1 MDWTP
6 EIYQAR
12 IEDRSARIRHAGGS
26 PSPMEIHAYQA
37 ACEGLPENGT
47 ALVLGMT
54 PELRTMAAA
63 RFQSVVSV
71 DASATAMEMFADWM
85 PEDLRSR
92 ERLILGNWN
101 EVVGLLDHKVDV
113 ILGDGIIGNL
123 GGFDPTVEL
132 LSTLRGLLHPGG
144 RCVMRNVFVP
154 RGLDP
159 DTRSFEGLLEMFR
172 AGRLDASEFGFVSRM
187 LGFHRFAYDGS
198 AEILDNAVVFRHLG
212 ELRRAGL
219 LGDGEWQALER
230 YRFMG
235 RNFFPAERT
244 WRAILAEAGFSD
256 PVTHPGERRLWA
268 EFYPVQSFSPLT

>member
-1 MDWTP
+1 MVWTP

-37 ACEGLPENGT
+37 ACEGLPGNGT

-92 ERLILGNWN
+92 ERLILGDWK
-101 EVVGLLDHKVDV
+101 EVAGWLDAGVDV
-113 ILGDGIIGNL
+113 VLGDGIIGNL
-123 GGFDPTVEL
+123 GGFDPTVEM

-159 DTRSFEGLLEMFR
+159 DTRSFEGLLERFR
-172 AGRLDASEFGFVSRM
+172 AGKLDASEFGFVSRM

-198 AEILDNAVVFRHLG
+198 AETLDNAVVFRHLG
-212 ELRRAGL
+212 ELRGAGL
-219 LGDGEWQALER
+219 LDDGEWQALER

-244 WRAILAEAGFSD
+244 WRAILAEAGFSE